1 MHHTVPS
8 SVDIDWRTLASS
20 SDAPAYSQS
29 KLALH
34 MLAYELNRRLSSKRI
49 FCVPVN
55 PGAVNSSIWRGSS
68 DCVKT
73 VARWAFLTPYIGAQP
88 VIYAAA
94 SESIPLLDGERL
106 YLNPYVPVFEWAEK
120 ARDSWLRAHLRNS
133 PLGRVSLS
141 QYSPRFLGLQGAAA
155 SANQVV
161 LPLISTARANVT
173 MKPH

>member
-1 MHHTVPS
+1 
-8 SVDIDWRTLASS
+8 
-20 SDAPAYSQS
+20 
-29 KLALH
+29 

-73 VARWAFLTPYIGAQP
+73 VARWAFLTPCIGAQP

-120 ARDSWLRAHLRNS
+120 ARDSWLPRPLAKLAIRARLLESIFAPISRS
-133 PLGRVSLS
+133 TGCCRICEPSRVALD
-141 QYSPRFLGLQGAAA
+141 LHGARKCYDEAA
-155 SANQVV
+155 
-161 LPLISTARANVT
+161 LIVGVPQDVFEEF
-173 MKPH
+173 KL